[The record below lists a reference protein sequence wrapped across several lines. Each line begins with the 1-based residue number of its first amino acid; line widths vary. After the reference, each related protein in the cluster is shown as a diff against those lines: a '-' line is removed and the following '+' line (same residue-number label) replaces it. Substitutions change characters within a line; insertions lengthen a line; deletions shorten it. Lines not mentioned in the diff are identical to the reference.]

1 MLLTIDLR
9 KLEESIANSMEYHVC
24 KMCCHHGDWMSDKT
38 LRIATRLERTQHIRF
53 LMLPILRKDNTC
65 TTKVRS
71 RANKLGIVY
80 ENPWRKYDR
89 NTVDVD
95 EDFICPTRTYMK
107 QIWRG
112 IDTGDHEAQTHMQ
125 IYDPTLVVGYEVI
138 LIVSLCVYMQV
149 LIVS

>member
-1 MLLTIDLR
+1 
-9 KLEESIANSMEYHVC
+9 
-24 KMCCHHGDWMSDKT
+24 
-38 LRIATRLERTQHIRF
+38 
-53 LMLPILRKDNTC
+53 
-65 TTKVRS
+65 
-71 RANKLGIVY
+71 
-80 ENPWRKYDR
+80 
-89 NTVDVD
+89 VDVD